1 MNPRP
6 KKFLAAFVGAV
17 AAITMVGA
25 GSAAAKTPPPKPII
39 VAESASDNGTTNSA
53 NKGNGSVQWSFKPRK

>member
-17 AAITMVGA
+17 AAITMMGA
-25 GSAAAKTPPPKPII
+25 GSAAAKTPPPKPPI
-39 VAESASDNGTTNSA
+39 VSESAAKDGS
-53 NKGNGSVQWSFKPRK
+53 GNGSPSYNGASPRSFKPR

>member
-1 MNPRP
+1 VNPRP

-25 GSAAAKTPPPKPII
+25 GSAAAKTPPPKPPIA
-39 VAESASDNGTTNSA
+39 AEAAADKGAPKGTPA
-53 NKGNGSVQWSFKPRK
+53 DIGPAPRSFKPRK

>member
-25 GSAAAKTPPPKPII
+25 GSAAAKTPPPKPPIA
-39 VAESASDNGTTNSA
+39 AEAAADDGATNST
-53 NKGNGSVQWSFKPRK
+53 NRGPNSSLWSFKPRK

>member
-25 GSAAAKTPPPKPII
+25 GSAAAKTPPPRPII
-39 VAESASDNGTTNSA
+39 VAESASDKGASKGTPA
-53 NKGNGSVQWSFKPRK
+53 DIGPAPRSFKPRK